1 MQKNRAN
8 NDFSGMSED
17 ESTKPVKGGQQS
29 PFLNLLIQK
38 PFISQSQYTIEAIV
52 QLQQNDIRKT
62 FKLDNR
68 I

>member
-1 MQKNRAN
+1 
-8 NDFSGMSED
+8 MSED

-52 QLQQNDIRKT
+52 QLQKNDIRKT